1 MSDKFNL
8 ERKNIVLVGNKNT
21 GKSTLFNILIGFE
34 KSIVSSVCGTT
45 TDPVFKAVE
54 LIGFGAVKFV
64 DTAGFNDKTSL
75 GALRIKKTKDEIL
88 LSDLILHVISLDEI
102 ILECR
107 KNKISK
113 ENFLKF
119 LKEKLS
125 KIEDEYKKIKKKYIF
140 IFTKSDIECEFK
152 NILIKEKFLLVSSKN
167 KDFWYEK
174 LIDKIKEKLN
184 ENTFEKRL
192 LDGLVKS
199 GDFVL
204 LVIPIDTESPNKRL
218 ILPQVEVIRECLDKD
233 INVLI
238 STPCNILDT
247 IKNVKKIDLVI
258 TDSKVFEI
266 VSKILPKD
274 IPLTSFSILF
284 AKKKGDIDEFLKG
297 AKYLKNLKDGDFV
310 LISESCVHTNS
321 HEDIGTVLIPK
332 LILKKLDKKINF
344 EFSHGKFKDTDISK
358 YSLIIQCGGC
368 MMSTNDM
375 LNRIKKAKEKN
386 IPITNYGI
394 VLSYLKGV
402 FDRAII

>member
-1 MSDKFNL
+1 MNDKFNL
-8 ERKNIVLVGNKNT
+8 DRKNIVLVGNKNT
-21 GKSTLFNILIGFE
+21 GKSSLFNILIGFD
-34 KSIVSSVCGTT
+34 KSIVSSVFGTT
-45 TDPVFKAVE
+45 TDPVFKSME

-64 DTAGFNDKTSL
+64 DTAGFNDKTPL
-75 GALRIKKTKDEIL
+75 GALRIKKTEDEIL
-88 LSDLILHVISLDEI
+88 LSDLILHIISLDELV
-102 ILECR
+102 LECR

-125 KIEDEYKKIKKKYIF
+125 KIEDKYKNLKKKYIF

-152 NILIKEKFLLVSSKN
+152 KILLEENFLLISSKN
-167 KDFWYEK
+167 KDNWYEN
-174 LIDKIKEKLN
+174 LIEKIKEKLK
-184 ENTFEKRL
+184 ENSFEKGL
-192 LDGLVKS
+192 LDGLVKK

-218 ILPQVEVIRECLDKD
+218 ILPQVEVIRECLDKN

-238 STPCNILDT
+238 ATPLNILET
-247 IKNVKKIDLVI
+247 VKNTKKIDLVI

-266 VSKILPKD
+266 VSNVLPKD
-274 IPLTSFSILF
+274 IRLTSFSILF
-284 AKKKGDIDEFLKG
+284 AKKKGDIEVFLKG

-321 HEDIGTVLIPK
+321 HEDIGTVLIPN
-332 LILKKLDKKINF
+332 LISKKIGKKINF

-368 MMSTNDM
+368 MMSENDM